1 MDPQIDSRSDDAQ
14 WLKPRMEQ
22 QGLGRY
28 LQILQERIWLIV
40 GILAVTTGVSLAYV
54 LTADKVYETESD
66 LLITPVPRS
75 DPALSGLS
83 LLRESNYPTRE
94 VESAARLVTTRS
106 VAEGVREELN
116 LDRSARSLLNDVR
129 AEPVA
134 GSNILAITARAN
146 DPELASDLANTFGEV
161 AISERTKELH
171 SQLDTKIESLRKLIK
186 STPRED
192 SAGEVTGRGELR
204 AQKTQLETLRA
215 GKDPTMRVVTMAPV
229 PTRPVAPRPLFSISA
244 GILSGLILGIGGAFV
259 LQSIDPRIRREEQ
272 LRNLYRIPIL
282 ARIPTEKRGKKGRCL
297 VPDDLSPPTLESYR
311 TLRASLMAF
320 QRGREGSRSILI
332 TGSSPGEGKTTT
344 TINLA
349 YALAHI
355 GKRVI
360 LVEADLRRPA
370 IGTALGIHADFG
382 VTSVLLDD
390 IALNDALID
399 VPNVGPGLRVLLAG
413 SPASGADIALSLP
426 TSQTLIDEATALAD
440 FVIIDSPPLA
450 EVTDALP
457 IAQYVD
463 DVLLVVRLGKTRLTK
478 LVELGEVLA
487 RHDIKP
493 MGFAV
498 TGTGRA
504 SQHSYYSGRP
514 ADGPVRIE
522 SQGQAE
528 RGS

>member
-1 MDPQIDSRSDDAQ
+1 MDSQIDSRSDDAQ

-28 LQILQERIWLIV
+28 LQILRERIWLIV
-40 GILAVTTGVSLAYV
+40 GVLAVTTGVSLVYV

-83 LLRESNYPTRE
+83 LLRESNNPTRE

-106 VAEGVREELN
+106 VAEGVRKELN

-134 GSNILAITARAN
+134 GSNILAITAQA
-146 DPELASDLANTFGEV
+146 DSPELAQDLANAFGEV

-171 SQLDTKIESLRKLIK
+171 SQLDTKIKSLRKLIK
-186 STPRED
+186 RTPREE

-204 AQKTQLETLRA
+204 AQKTLLETLRA
-215 GKDPTMRVVTMAPV
+215 GDDPTMRVVTKAPL
-229 PTRPVAPRPLFSISA
+229 PTRPIAPRPLFSVAA
-244 GILSGLILGIGGAFV
+244 GILGGLILGIGGAFI

-272 LRNLYRIPIL
+272 LRNLYSIPIL
-282 ARIPTEKRGKKGRCL
+282 ARIPIEKHRKNRCL
-297 VPDDLSPPTLESYR
+297 VPDDLSPSTLESYR

-349 YALAHI
+349 YSLAHI

-370 IGTALGIHADFG
+370 IGTALGIQADFG

-390 IALNDALID
+390 IALGDALID
-399 VPNVGPGLRVLLAG
+399 VPNVGPDLQVLLAG
-413 SPASGADIALSLP
+413 GASSGADIALSLP
-426 TSQTLIDEATALAD
+426 TSQTLIDDASALAD

-498 TGTGRA
+498 TGVGRA
-504 SQHSYYSGRP
+504 SQHGYYSGRT
-514 ADGPVRIE
+514 AEKPVRIE
-522 SQGQAE
+522 SQGQSE